1 MSNLPSRD
9 SFKRAGVT
17 LMDAKPILAVYV
29 RGELLTAA
37 EWRDIIDYERIE
49 EILVEFGGD
58 WYDAVI
64 REGQIYDFGRVKD
77 ALAAAFGDTR

>member
-1 MSNLPSRD
+1 LAKLIAP
-9 SFKRAGVT
+9 GVIIFHNGRFT
-17 LMDAKPILAVYV
+17 GASHWGNMKIVSTYDEI
-29 RGELLTAA
+29 T
-37 EWRDIIDYERIE
+37 IDYERIE

-77 ALAAAFGDTR
+77 ALVAAIRDIK